1 MARCVIRF
9 DLRAPT
15 FGAPARDL
23 YAAAVEMSAWADRL
37 DFEAIVLSEHHSA
50 EDGYLSGPLAMAGT
64 LVGATRT
71 VPISVQALLVP
82 LHDPIRLAEDLA
94 VLDLASGGRVS
105 VVAGLGYRPEEYA
118 LFGVP
123 WKGRGALME
132 DKLRVMIQAWT
143 GEPFPYRGATVRV
156 TPPPFT
162 KPHPLVLVG
171 GSTEIAARR
180 AGRLGLGFQPAIHDP
195 QLRAWFEEESRANGH
210 EPGMCIM
217 PAPEVANVFVAED
230 PDALWREIGENLLY
244 DTATYARWQRP
255 GQRSAV
261 HRDVATV
268 DELRADGLFQILTP
282 DQCVAFGKEHHVLV
296 FHPMCG
302 GIAPETAWRSLRLF
316 EDEVLPRL

>member
-64 LVGATRT
+64 LVGATRKA
-71 VPISVQALLVP
+71 PISVQALLVP

-143 GEPFPYRGATVRV
+143 GEPFEYRGATVRV

-230 PDALWREIGENLLY
+230 PDALWREIGQNLLY

-268 DELRADGLFQILTP
+268 GELRADGLFQILTP
-282 DQCVAFGKEHHVLV
+282 DQCVAFGKEHQVLV

-302 GIAPETAWRSLRLF
+302 GIAPETAWLSLRLF